1 MFGLRF
7 WIKKPRLL
15 TALILGVAGQSNLA
29 AFNAYGFTWSSGD
42 IKIHLQLD
50 GAAAPRLPP
59 SLLDG
64 SRSWNEVARDSMATW
79 NLRLVRSQLVEST
92 ATDSIPP
99 ADINGRAEILF
110 SATAYGD
117 AFGATTLG
125 VTLLE
130 SDPANPA
137 RIREA
142 DIIINNTKPWNSYRG
157 DLRSDGT
164 DLRRVMIHELGH
176 LLGLG
181 HPDTATPAQ
190 SVESIMNSSVTNLDR
205 LADDDTAGAVALYGR
220 TLVTPVITEAPSSI
234 TATVGDLVTI
244 DIEVDNL
251 PAPRQTNSAVTFS
264 WFYPDRLPQNFPDNN
279 LFIEDRTRLDIGL
292 VQTYDAGTY
301 SLIASNADGIA
312 RTDVTLSVAPVPVSP
327 ATQLANLST
336 RAFTGPGNRALT
348 VGFVISSDQPHRV
361 MLRAVGPTLGAAP
374 FNLNGTLNDPILSL
388 RKSNSDGS
396 TSAVAVNDN
405 WHQPASGSA
414 AIIRQ
419 TAATLGAFA
428 LNENSGDAALLI
440 DLNPG
445 VYTAT
450 VSGGGPPGAGTE
462 GLVIVEAYDVNTDG
476 STNRL
481 VNLSTRGFVSNNDAT
496 MIAGLVV
503 AGPAAKT
510 YLIRVAGDTLANF
523 GVGEPIDDPQITL
536 FRGSDRLRAN
546 DDWDHPQAHQPM
558 LRELMAELGAFA
570 LTDRQE
576 SAMLVTLTPGPYT
589 VIVEGFEG
597 SEGVGIVEL
606 YEVPTE

>member
-1 MFGLRF
+1 MTCRHSL
-7 WIKKPRLL
+7 KAQQSLCLVLL
-15 TALILGVAGQSNLA
+15 LALGSARLA
-29 AFNAYGFTWSSGD
+29 AFSPYGFTWSSGD
-42 IKIHLQLD
+42 IELHLNLD
-50 GAAAPRLPP
+50 GPTAPVLPP
-59 SLLDG
+59 SLIDG

-79 NLRLVRSQLVEST
+79 NLHLVRSQLVEST
-92 ATDSIPP
+92 VSDSIPP

-110 SATAYGD
+110 SNTVYGD

-125 VTLLE
+125 VTLIE

-137 RIREA
+137 RLREA
-142 DIIINNTKPWNSYRG
+142 DIIINNTKTWNSYRG
-157 DLRSDGT
+157 PLSAARQDLK
-164 DLRRVMIHELGH
+164 RVMVHELGH

-181 HPDTATPAQ
+181 HPDTATPEQ
-190 SVESIMNSSVTNLDR
+190 TVVSIMNSSVTDLDR
-205 LADDDTAGAVALYGR
+205 LADDDIAAARALYGI

-244 DIEVDNL
+244 DIEVDNR

-279 LFIEDRTRLDIGL
+279 LFIENRTRLDIGL

-301 SLIASNADGIA
+301 SLIASNADGVA
-312 RTDVTLSVAPVPVSP
+312 RADVTLSVAPVPVSP
-327 ATQLANLST
+327 LTQLANLST

-348 VGFVISSDQPHRV
+348 VGFVISGDQPHRV
-361 MLRAVGPTLGAAP
+361 MLRAVGPTLGSAP
-374 FNLNGTLNDPILSL
+374 FNLSGTLTDPILSL
-388 RKSNSDGS
+388 RKSNPDGS

-414 AIIRQ
+414 AEIRQ

-428 LNENSGDAALLI
+428 LNENSGDAVLLI
-440 DLNPG
+440 DLDPG

-450 VSGGGPPGAGTE
+450 VSGGGPPGASTE

-503 AGPAAKT
+503 TGPAAKT